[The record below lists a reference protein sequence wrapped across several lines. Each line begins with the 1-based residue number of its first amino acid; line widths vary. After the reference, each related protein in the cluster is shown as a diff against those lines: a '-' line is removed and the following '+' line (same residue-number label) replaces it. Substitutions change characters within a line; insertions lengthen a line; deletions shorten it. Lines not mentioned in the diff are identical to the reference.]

1 MLFEKHGYGCNRWE
15 SGVLTEKKAKQTK
28 KGKPGKP
35 AQRPEP
41 QKAKQRRVRLVR
53 RPIKRKQSDTEQK
66 ASNRRM
72 WLYVL
77 LLLVILF
84 FAGWRLWRSDAVQM
98 RFVYMWPYQN
108 EIVTYARRN
117 NIDPFLVAAVIKN
130 ESEFKPGAVSPAG
143 AIGMMQI
150 MPETGEWIAKQ
161 MGLNNYNVD
170 DLYNPG
176 INIRM
181 GCWYLSELKYE
192 FRDNLLLM
200 MMAYNAGRGNTH
212 GWMSANRWDYTFGDV
227 TRIPYPES
235 RNYVAA
241 VLYDRDEYYRLYK
254 DRVGTKP

>member
-1 MLFEKHGYGCNRWE
+1 MTEKQDKK
-15 SGVLTEKKAKQTK
+15 EKKAARDNGGGQTK
-28 KGKPGKP
+28 
-35 AQRPEP
+35 R
-41 QKAKQRRVRLVR
+41 RRVKRVR
-53 RPIKRKQSDTEQK
+53 RPIKRKKENSSWK
-66 ASNRRM
+66 KKSSRRM

-77 LLLVILF
+77 LLLAVLSL
-84 FAGWRLWRSDAVQM
+84 AGWRLWRSDAVQM

-130 ESEFKPGAVSPAG
+130 ESEFKPGAVSPVG
-143 AIGMMQI
+143 AVGMMQI

-161 MGLNNYNVD
+161 MGMDGYSVD
-170 DLYNPG
+170 SLYNPG

-192 FRDNLLLM
+192 FKDNLLLM

-212 GWMSANRWDYTFGDV
+212 GWMAANGWDYTFGE
-227 TRIPYPES
+227 TKEIPYPES
-235 RNYVAA
+235 RNYVAS

-254 DRVGTKP
+254 DKIEEKRK